1 VDRAVRSLREAG
13 CAPVFVILGAWE
25 GNVDDALVIVNHGW
39 EEGMGS
45 SLRIALKWVNA
56 TTEADYALITLV
68 DLPDVTFDA
77 ITRVKDAEPG
87 IAVATF
93 NGERGHPVR
102 IPREHFRELID
113 TVSGDEGA
121 RSFLRDRDDVHFV
134 EVGDLASGRDIDVPE
149 DLPADQ
155 TN

>member
-1 VDRAVRSLREAG
+1 
-13 CAPVFVILGAWE
+13 
-25 GNVDDALVIVNHGW
+25 
-39 EEGMGS
+39 
-45 SLRIALKWVNA
+45 
-56 TTEADYALITLV
+56 
-68 DLPDVTFDA
+68 
-77 ITRVKDAEPG
+77 
-87 IAVATF
+87 
-93 NGERGHPVR
+93 VR